1 MRTFAIIPTHN
12 RHAMLPGLV
21 GSLELPSDRVLV
33 IDNASSPPVTDLEA
47 TVVRDDE
54 QPPNISRLWN
64 IGLDWAR
71 EQAGDAEY
79 AVAVLNDDLV
89 LPPRFLDVM
98 VDALRRTG
106 AAAAFPARVEGLEE
120 LHLTTSGPVPRQAR
134 MTGFAFVLRGSAGLR
149 ADERFRWWCGD
160 DDLEW
165 TARERGGTVRVPL
178 TVEHLHP
185 GASTDANPVLEART
199 RLDMDAFVEKWG
211 RRPWREPAQDL
222 K

>member
-1 MRTFAIIPTHN
+1 MRTFVVIPTHN

-21 GSLELPSDRVLV
+21 GSLGLPPDHVLV
-33 IDNASSPPVTDLEA
+33 IDNASTPPVNAVDA

-71 EQAGDAEY
+71 EQAGDDEY

-89 LPPRFLDVM
+89 LPPMFLDVL

-106 AAAAFPARVEGLEE
+106 AAVAFPSREAGAAE
-120 LHLTTSGPVPRQAR
+120 LHRTALGPVPQPER
-134 MTGFAFVLRGSAGLR
+134 MTGFAFVLRGSAGMR
-149 ADERFRWWCGD
+149 VDERFRWWCGD

-165 TARERGGTVRVPL
+165 TALERGGTVRVPL

-185 GASTDANPVLEART
+185 GASTDADPGLEAQT
-199 RLDMDAFVEKWG
+199 RLDMAAFTAKWG
-211 RRPWREPAQDL
+211 RRPWPDPVQDL
-222 K
+222 R